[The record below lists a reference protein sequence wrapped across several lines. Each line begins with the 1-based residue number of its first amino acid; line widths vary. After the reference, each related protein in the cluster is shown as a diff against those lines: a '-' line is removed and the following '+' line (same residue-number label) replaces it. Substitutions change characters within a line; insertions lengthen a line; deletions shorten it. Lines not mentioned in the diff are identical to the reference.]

1 MNHIK
6 CKARNRMYVD
16 TLDCL
21 MMIELNGPAIQ
32 EKEAVH
38 RLIDD
43 AYEHWASVCSRN
55 ILKSHPG
62 VSGRKSSCKLQIV
75 DDVIDAVA
83 DDDAGE
89 KADEDDL
96 ELDDDAAKKE
106 REEAQVWENLKEAQ
120 RWMHVETWPAPGG

>member
-38 RLIDD
+38 RLIDG
-43 AYEHWASVCSRN
+43 AYEH
-55 ILKSHPG
+55 
-62 VSGRKSSCKLQIV
+62 
-75 DDVIDAVA
+75 
-83 DDDAGE
+83 
-89 KADEDDL
+89 
-96 ELDDDAAKKE
+96 
-106 REEAQVWENLKEAQ
+106 
-120 RWMHVETWPAPGG
+120 